1 MTRKKKKIICVLCGK
16 VVRKDQKKFMLAVEK
31 PVRLDLTVHRRCFQ
45 KNDENSRK
53 IAIKRHLT

>member
-1 MTRKKKKIICVLCGK
+1 MMAKKKSITCILCGK

-45 KNDENSRK
+45 KNDEISK
-53 IAIKRHLT
+53 KTDIK